1 MDEELYFSLIDEY
14 LASERSV
21 GVIILN
27 PDKRVLTIN
36 SAVETLL
43 GVTMAEAVGC
53 RCDELLQC
61 DIFSSAYPFE
71 SVFSE
76 GRTITEEVVLSTRA
90 RSDCLKGTW
99 LDVGSGSGVLAVA
112 CGHLG
117 AERVVACDIDY
128 RAAVATV
135 TNVRANGQERR
146 ILTFCGSTEAVRG
159 PFDGIVANLP
169 ISVLAAIWNSFTR
182 LLAPEGV
189 LILSGCREPEGEW
202 LASSLAPQGLAL
214 RKVATRH
221 ETALE
226 LPPSGSF
233 TWAGLSLE
241 RCP

>member
-1 MDEELYFSLIDEY
+1 MSVVTHPTRITVLKPGL
-14 LASERSV
+14 RSV
-21 GVIILN
+21 PPTPG
-27 PDKRVLTIN
+27 
-36 SAVETLL
+36 EMTLAIDRRGTFAPTHPTTRL
-43 GVTMAEAVGC
+43 C
-53 RCDELLQC
+53 LELLTEATR
-61 DIFSSAYPFE
+61 S
-71 SVFSE
+71 
-76 GRTITEEVVLSTRA
+76 GR
-90 RSDCLKGTW
+90 LKGTW

-112 CGHLG
+112 CGRLD
-117 AERVVACDIDY
+117 AERVATCDTDY
-128 RAAVATV
+128 RAAMATV

-146 ILTFCGSTEAVRG
+146 ILTVCGSTEAVRG

-169 ISVLAAIWNSFTR
+169 ISVLSAIWNSFTR

-214 RKVATRH
+214 RKVVTRH
-221 ETALE
+221 ETAIE